1 MNVELKL
8 SKIGATIL
16 ATKTTQTK
24 KTTTK
29 RRKRVANRNKKKL
42 VIVESPSKAKTIG
55 KYLGRTY
62 KVVASLGHV
71 RDLPKSRM
79 GVEIDNNYQPDYISI
94 RGKGDVIK
102 ELRRD
107 ARNAKAVYLASD
119 PDREGEAIAWHVS
132 NLLKMD
138 DTAKNRVTFN
148 EITKD
153 AVKEAFKEP
162 RAINMDLVDAQQ
174 ARRVLD
180 RLVGYSISPI
190 LWKKVKKGL
199 SAGRV
204 QSVALNL
211 IIQREKE
218 IRNFKPEE
226 YWTIDAEFAKGREQ
240 FKASFYGENGKKMAL
255 GNNDAVQAVLRKLD
269 RQKMFNIDN
278 VERKERRRQP
288 QPPFTT
294 STMQQDANRRLKF
307 RTRKT
312 MMAAQQLY
320 EGINIGEGAA
330 VGLITYMRTDST
342 RIAGIAKHEASQFI
356 HEEYGAEYAAT
367 KPIKGK
373 LPEGAQDAHE
383 AIRPTSVFR
392 TPAKMKKYLTPDQ
405 YKLYNLIWCRFVA
418 SQMTA
423 EVIDTMTV
431 TITQNNVNFRANGSK
446 VKFKGFTKVYKRGT
460 EKDNVLPNLEVGDQ
474 VKMVNDDPAQH
485 FTQPPARFT
494 EAALVKTLEEN
505 GVGRPSTYAPTL
517 DTIQRRY
524 YVRLVSRHF
533 EPTELGEIVNDLI
546 EKNFPEI
553 VNVKFT
559 ADVEGDLDKI
569 EEGKKEWVKVVDDFY
584 RPFAKEVTT
593 AEEKVE
599 KIPMKDELADINC
612 DICGVPMVIRMGHYG
627 KFVACSRFPECRNTK
642 AIVKDTGITCPKC
655 GQGTVVERKSKRN
668 RTFYG
673 CSRYP
678 DCDFVSWDKPVGR
691 NCPKDGHF
699 LVEKKV
705 KGGKQVICPN
715 GDYEEEVQK

>member
-1 MNVELKL
+1 M
-8 SKIGATIL
+8 ATST
-16 ATKTTQTK
+16 TKK
-24 KTTTK
+24 KTTSK
-29 RRKRVANRNKKKL
+29 RKTTRRAKPKKKL

-55 KYLGRTY
+55 KFLGRSY

-79 GVEIDNNYQPDYISI
+79 GVDIENDYQPDYISI

-102 ELRRD
+102 ELRKD
-107 ARNAKAVYLASD
+107 AKNAKAVYLASD

-132 NLLKMD
+132 NILKLD
-138 DTAKNRVTFN
+138 DSEKNRVTFN

-153 AVKEAFKEP
+153 AVKEAFNEP
-162 RAINMDLVDAQQ
+162 RTINMDLVDAQQ

-211 IIQREKE
+211 IIQRENE

-226 YWTIDAEFAKGREQ
+226 YWTIDAEFKHNREK
-240 FKASFYGENGKKMAL
+240 FKAAFFGENGKKVSL
-255 GNNDAVQAVLRKLD
+255 KNNDDVQRILGKLD
-269 RQKMFNIDN
+269 KNKEFAITKVTKR
-278 VERKERRRQP
+278 ERKRQP

-294 STMQQDANRRLKF
+294 STMQQDANRRLNF

-312 MMAAQQLY
+312 MMTAQMLY
-320 EGINIGEGAA
+320 EGIDIKQGAL

-342 RIAGIAKHEASQFI
+342 RIASIAKHEVSKFI
-356 HEEYGAEYAAT
+356 HEEYGGEYAAV

-392 TPAKMKKYLTPDQ
+392 TPAKMKPYLTNDQ
-405 YKLYNLIWCRFVA
+405 YKLYSLIWSRFVA
-418 SQMTA
+418 SQMTP
-423 EVIDTMTV
+423 EVIDTMNV
-431 TITQNNVNFRANGSK
+431 NLQQNNVDFRASGSK
-446 VKFKGFTKVYKRGT
+446 VKFAGFTKVYKRGK
-460 EKDNVLPNLEVGDQ
+460 EKDNLLPELKEGDNAQ
-474 VKMVNDDPAQH
+474 MISDDPAQH
-485 FTQPPARFT
+485 FTQPPARYT
-494 EAALVKTLEEN
+494 EAALIKTLEED

-533 EPTELGEIVNDLI
+533 EPTELGEIVNTII
-546 EKNFPEI
+546 EKQFPDI
-553 VNVKFT
+553 VNAKFT
-559 ADVEGDLDKI
+559 ADVEDKLDQI
-569 EEGKKEWVKVVDDFY
+569 EEGKQNWVRVVDSFY
-584 RPFAKEVTT
+584 QPFSKEVST
-593 AEEKVE
+593 AESEVA
-599 KIPMKDELADINC
+599 KIEMKDELAGMDC
-612 DICGVPMVIRMGHYG
+612 DICGAPMVVKMGRYG
-627 KFVACSRFPECRNTK
+627 KFYACSRFPECRNTK

-655 GQGTVVERKSKRN
+655 GQGTVVERKSKKN
-668 RTFYG
+668 RVFYG

-678 DCDFVSWDKPVGR
+678 DCDFVSWDKPIGR

-699 LVEKKV
+699 LVEKKI
-705 KGGKQVICPN
+705 KGGTQVVCPN
-715 GDYEEEVQK
+715 GDYEETPQK

>member
-1 MNVELKL
+1 M
-8 SKIGATIL
+8 ATST
-16 ATKTTQTK
+16 TKK
-24 KTTTK
+24 KTTSK
-29 RRKRVANRNKKKL
+29 RKTTRRAKPKKKL

-55 KYLGRTY
+55 KFLGRSY

-79 GVEIDNNYQPDYISI
+79 GVDIENNYQPDYISI

-102 ELRRD
+102 ELRKD
-107 ARNAKAVYLASD
+107 AKNAKAVYLASD

-132 NLLKMD
+132 NILKLD
-138 DTAKNRVTFN
+138 DSEKNRVTFN

-153 AVKEAFKEP
+153 AVKEAFNEP
-162 RAINMDLVDAQQ
+162 RTINMDLVDAQQ

-211 IIQREKE
+211 IIQRENE

-226 YWTIDAEFAKGREQ
+226 YWTIDAEFKHDREK
-240 FKASFYGENGKKMAL
+240 FKATFFGENGKKVSL
-255 GNNDAVQAVLRKLD
+255 KNNNDVQQILGKLD
-269 RQKMFNIDN
+269 KNKDFAITKVTKR
-278 VERKERRRQP
+278 ERKRQP

-294 STMQQDANRRLKF
+294 STMQQDANRRLNF

-312 MMAAQQLY
+312 MMTAQMLY
-320 EGINIGEGAA
+320 EGIDIKQGAP

-342 RIAGIAKHEASQFI
+342 RIASIAKHEASKFI
-356 HEEYGAEYAAT
+356 HEEYGGEYAAV

-392 TPAKMKKYLTPDQ
+392 TPAKMKPYLTNDQ
-405 YKLYNLIWCRFVA
+405 YKLYSLIWSRFVA
-418 SQMTA
+418 SQMTP
-423 EVIDTMTV
+423 EIIDTMNV
-431 TITQNNVNFRANGSK
+431 NLQQNNVDFRASGSK
-446 VKFKGFTKVYKRGT
+446 VKFAGFTKVYKRGK
-460 EKDNVLPNLEVGDQ
+460 EKDNLLPELKEGDSAQ
-474 VKMVNDDPAQH
+474 MVSDDPAQH
-485 FTQPPARFT
+485 FTQPPARYT
-494 EAALVKTLEEN
+494 EAALIKTLEEN

-533 EPTELGEIVNDLI
+533 EPTELGEIVNTII
-546 EKNFPEI
+546 EKQFPDI
-553 VNVKFT
+553 VNAKFT
-559 ADVEGDLDKI
+559 ADVEDKLDQI
-569 EEGKKEWVKVVDDFY
+569 EEGKQNWVRVVDSFY
-584 RPFAKEVTT
+584 QPFSKEVST
-593 AEEKVE
+593 AESEVA
-599 KIPMKDELADINC
+599 KIEMKDELAGMDC
-612 DICGVPMVIRMGHYG
+612 DICGAPMVVKMGRYG
-627 KFVACSRFPECRNTK
+627 KFYACSRFPECRNTK

-655 GQGTVVERKSKRN
+655 GQGTVVERKSKKN
-668 RTFYG
+668 SVFYG

-678 DCDFVSWDKPVGR
+678 DCDFVSWDKPIGR

-699 LVEKKV
+699 LVEKKI
-705 KGGKQVICPN
+705 KGGTQVVCPN
-715 GDYEEEVQK
+715 GDYEEEPQK

>member
-1 MNVELKL
+1 M
-8 SKIGATIL
+8 ATST
-16 ATKTTQTK
+16 TKK
-24 KTTTK
+24 KTTSK
-29 RRKRVANRNKKKL
+29 RKTTRRAKPKKKL

-55 KYLGRTY
+55 KFLGRSY

-79 GVEIDNNYQPDYISI
+79 GVDIENDYQPDYISI

-102 ELRRD
+102 ELRKD
-107 ARNAKAVYLASD
+107 AKNAKAVYLASD

-132 NLLKMD
+132 NILKLD
-138 DTAKNRVTFN
+138 DSEKNRVTFN

-153 AVKEAFKEP
+153 AVKEAFNEP
-162 RAINMDLVDAQQ
+162 RTINMDLVDAQQ

-211 IIQREKE
+211 IIQRENE

-226 YWTIDAEFAKGREQ
+226 YWTIDAEFKHNREK
-240 FKASFYGENGKKMAL
+240 FKAAFFGENGKKVSL
-255 GNNDAVQAVLRKLD
+255 KNNDDVQRILGKLNKNKEFAITKVTK
-269 RQKMFNIDN
+269 R
-278 VERKERRRQP
+278 ERKRQP

-294 STMQQDANRRLKF
+294 STMQQDANRRLNF

-312 MMAAQQLY
+312 MMTAQMLY
-320 EGINIGEGAA
+320 EGIDIKQGAP

-342 RIAGIAKHEASQFI
+342 RIASIAKHEASKFI
-356 HEEYGAEYAAT
+356 HEEYGGEYAAV

-392 TPAKMKKYLTPDQ
+392 TPAKMKPYLTNDQ
-405 YKLYNLIWCRFVA
+405 YKLYSLIWSRFVA
-418 SQMTA
+418 SQMTP
-423 EVIDTMTV
+423 EVIDTMNV
-431 TITQNNVNFRANGSK
+431 NLQQNNVDFRASGSK
-446 VKFKGFTKVYKRGT
+446 VKFAGFTKVYKRGK
-460 EKDNVLPNLEVGDQ
+460 EKDNLLPELKEGDNAQ
-474 VKMVNDDPAQH
+474 MISDDPAQH
-485 FTQPPARFT
+485 FTQPPARYT
-494 EAALVKTLEEN
+494 EAALIKKLEED

-533 EPTELGEIVNDLI
+533 EPTELGEIVNTII
-546 EKNFPEI
+546 EKQFPDI
-553 VNVKFT
+553 VNAKFT
-559 ADVEGDLDKI
+559 ADVEDKLDQI
-569 EEGKKEWVKVVDDFY
+569 EEGKQNWVRVVDSFY
-584 RPFAKEVTT
+584 QPFSKEVST
-593 AEEKVE
+593 AESEVA
-599 KIPMKDELADINC
+599 KIEMKDELAGMDC
-612 DICGVPMVIRMGHYG
+612 DICGAPMVVKMGRYG
-627 KFVACSRFPECRNTK
+627 KFYACSRFPECRNTK

-655 GQGTVVERKSKRN
+655 GQGTVVERKSKKN
-668 RTFYG
+668 RVFYG

-678 DCDFVSWDKPVGR
+678 DCDFVSWDKPIGR
-691 NCPKDGHF
+691 NCPKDGYF
-699 LVEKKV
+699 LVEKKI
-705 KGGKQVICPN
+705 KGGTQVVCPN
-715 GDYEEEVQK
+715 GDYEETPQK

>member
-1 MNVELKL
+1 M
-8 SKIGATIL
+8 ATST
-16 ATKTTQTK
+16 TKK
-24 KTTTK
+24 KTTSK
-29 RRKRVANRNKKKL
+29 RKTTRRAKPKKKL

-55 KYLGRTY
+55 KFLGRSY

-79 GVEIDNNYQPDYISI
+79 GVDIENDYQPDYISI

-102 ELRRD
+102 ELRKD
-107 ARNAKAVYLASD
+107 AKNAKAVYLASD

-132 NLLKMD
+132 NILKLD
-138 DTAKNRVTFN
+138 DSEKNRVTFN

-153 AVKEAFKEP
+153 AVKEAFNEP
-162 RAINMDLVDAQQ
+162 RTINMDLVDAQQ

-211 IIQREKE
+211 IIQRENE

-226 YWTIDAEFAKGREQ
+226 YWTIDAEFKHNREK
-240 FKASFYGENGKKMAL
+240 FKAAFFGENGKKVSL
-255 GNNDAVQAVLRKLD
+255 KNNDDVQRILGKLD
-269 RQKMFNIDN
+269 KNKEFAITKVTKR
-278 VERKERRRQP
+278 ERKRQP

-294 STMQQDANRRLKF
+294 STMQQDANRRLNF

-312 MMAAQQLY
+312 MMTAQMLY
-320 EGINIGEGAA
+320 EGIDIKQGAP

-342 RIAGIAKHEASQFI
+342 RIASIAKHEVSKFI
-356 HEEYGAEYAAT
+356 HEEYGGEYAAV

-392 TPAKMKKYLTPDQ
+392 TPAKMKPYLTNDQ
-405 YKLYNLIWCRFVA
+405 YKLYSLIWSRFVA
-418 SQMTA
+418 SQMTP
-423 EVIDTMTV
+423 EVIDTMNV
-431 TITQNNVNFRANGSK
+431 NLQQNNVDFRASGSK
-446 VKFKGFTKVYKRGT
+446 VKFAGFTKVYKRGK
-460 EKDNVLPNLEVGDQ
+460 EKDNLLPELKEGDNAQ
-474 VKMVNDDPAQH
+474 MISDDPAQH
-485 FTQPPARFT
+485 FTQPPARYT
-494 EAALVKTLEEN
+494 EAALIKKLEED

-533 EPTELGEIVNDLI
+533 EPTELGEIVNTII
-546 EKNFPEI
+546 EKQFPDI
-553 VNVKFT
+553 VNAKFT
-559 ADVEGDLDKI
+559 ADVEDKLDQI
-569 EEGKKEWVKVVDDFY
+569 EEGKQNWVRVVDSFY
-584 RPFAKEVTT
+584 QPFSKEVST
-593 AEEKVE
+593 AESEVA
-599 KIPMKDELADINC
+599 KIEMKDELAGMDC
-612 DICGVPMVIRMGHYG
+612 DICGAPMVVKMGRYG
-627 KFVACSRFPECRNTK
+627 KFYACSRFPECRNTK

-655 GQGTVVERKSKRN
+655 GQGTVVERKSKKN
-668 RTFYG
+668 RVFYG

-678 DCDFVSWDKPVGR
+678 DCDFVSWDKPIGR
-691 NCPKDGHF
+691 NCPKDGYF
-699 LVEKKV
+699 LVEKKI
-705 KGGKQVICPN
+705 KGGTQVVCPN
-715 GDYEEEVQK
+715 GDYEGTPQK

>member
-1 MNVELKL
+1 M
-8 SKIGATIL
+8 ATST
-16 ATKTTQTK
+16 TKK
-24 KTTTK
+24 KTTSK
-29 RRKRVANRNKKKL
+29 RKTTRRAKPKKKL

-55 KYLGRTY
+55 KFLGRSY

-79 GVEIDNNYQPDYISI
+79 GVDIENDYQPDYISI

-102 ELRRD
+102 ELRKD
-107 ARNAKAVYLASD
+107 AKNAKAVYLASD

-132 NLLKMD
+132 NILKLD
-138 DTAKNRVTFN
+138 DSEKNRVTFN

-153 AVKEAFKEP
+153 AVKEAFNEP
-162 RAINMDLVDAQQ
+162 RTINMDLVDAQQ

-211 IIQREKE
+211 IIQRENE

-226 YWTIDAEFAKGREQ
+226 YWTIDAEFKHNREK
-240 FKASFYGENGKKMAL
+240 FKAAFFGENGKKVSL
-255 GNNDAVQAVLRKLD
+255 KNNDDVQRILGKLD
-269 RQKMFNIDN
+269 KNKEFAITKVTKR
-278 VERKERRRQP
+278 ERKRQP

-294 STMQQDANRRLKF
+294 STMQQDANRRLNF

-312 MMAAQQLY
+312 MMTAQMLY
-320 EGINIGEGAA
+320 EGIDIKQGAP

-342 RIAGIAKHEASQFI
+342 RIASIAKHEASKFI
-356 HEEYGAEYAAT
+356 HEEYGGEYAAV

-392 TPAKMKKYLTPDQ
+392 TPAKMKPYLTNDQ
-405 YKLYNLIWCRFVA
+405 YKLYSLIWSRFVA
-418 SQMTA
+418 SQMTP
-423 EVIDTMTV
+423 EVIDTMNV
-431 TITQNNVNFRANGSK
+431 NLQQNNVDFRASGSK
-446 VKFKGFTKVYKRGT
+446 VKFAGFTKVYKRGK
-460 EKDNVLPNLEVGDQ
+460 EKDNLLPELKEGDNAQ
-474 VKMVNDDPAQH
+474 MISDDPAQH
-485 FTQPPARFT
+485 FTQPPARYT
-494 EAALVKTLEEN
+494 EAALIKTLEED

-533 EPTELGEIVNDLI
+533 EPTELGEIVNTII
-546 EKNFPEI
+546 EKQFPDI
-553 VNVKFT
+553 VNAKFT
-559 ADVEGDLDKI
+559 ADVEDKLDQI
-569 EEGKKEWVKVVDDFY
+569 EEGKQNWVRVVDSFY
-584 RPFAKEVTT
+584 QPFSKEVST
-593 AEEKVE
+593 AESEVA
-599 KIPMKDELADINC
+599 KIEMKDELAGMDC
-612 DICGVPMVIRMGHYG
+612 DICGAPMVVKMGRYG
-627 KFVACSRFPECRNTK
+627 KFYACSRFPECRNTK
-642 AIVKDTGITCPKC
+642 AIVKDTGIPCPKC
-655 GQGTVVERKSKRN
+655 GQGTVVERKSKKN
-668 RTFYG
+668 RVFYG

-678 DCDFVSWDKPVGR
+678 DCDFVSWDKPIGR

-699 LVEKKV
+699 LVEKKI
-705 KGGKQVICPN
+705 KGGTQVVCPN
-715 GDYEEEVQK
+715 GDYEETPQK

>member
-1 MNVELKL
+1 M
-8 SKIGATIL
+8 GADDL
-16 ATKTTQTK
+16 ATKTTKSTAK
-24 KTTTK
+24 KPAKKRSTT
-29 RRKRVANRNKKKL
+29 AQKKL

-71 RDLPKSRM
+71 RDLPRSRM
-79 GVEIDNNYQPDYISI
+79 GVDIENNYQPDYISI

-102 ELRRD
+102 ELRKD
-107 ARNAKAVYLASD
+107 AKKAKAVYLASD
-119 PDREGEAIAWHVS
+119 PDREGEAIAWHVA

-138 DTAKNRVTFN
+138 PEEKNRVTFN

-162 RAINMDLVDAQQ
+162 RQINMDLVDAQQ

-204 QSVALNL
+204 QSVALYL
-211 IIQREKE
+211 IIKREEE

-226 YWTIDAEFAKGREQ
+226 YWTIDGTFKKGRTS
-240 FKASFYGENGKKMAL
+240 FTASFYGQNGKKEAL
-255 GNNDAVQAVLRKLD
+255 PNQAAVQKILAKLD
-269 RQKMFNIDN
+269 RKQDFTVESVVKR
-278 VERKERRRQP
+278 ERKRQP

-294 STMQQDANRRLKF
+294 STMQQDANRRLNF

-342 RIAGIAKHEASQFI
+342 RIAAIAKHETAQFI
-356 HEEYGAEYAAT
+356 HDEYGAQYAAT

-383 AIRPTSVFR
+383 AIRPTSVLR
-392 TPAKMKKYLTPDQ
+392 TPEKIRKYLTNDQ
-405 YKLYNLIWCRFVA
+405 YKLYKLIWSRFVA
-418 SQMTA
+418 SQMTP
-423 EVIDTMTV
+423 EITDTVAATL
-431 TITQNNVNFRANGSK
+431 TQNGVNFRANGSK
-446 VKFKGFTKVYKRGT
+446 VKFDGFTKVYKRGQ
-460 EKDNVLPNLEVGDQ
+460 EKDNLLPELAEGDA
-474 VKMVNDDPAQH
+474 VKLTGDNPAQH
-485 FTQPPARFT
+485 FTQPPARYT

-524 YVRLVSRHF
+524 YVRLVARHF
-533 EPTELGEIVNDLI
+533 EPTELGEIVNKIIVDQ
-546 EKNFPEI
+546 FPEI

-559 ADVEGDLDKI
+559 AEVEGDLDQI
-569 EEGKKEWVKVVDDFY
+569 EEGKKQWVKVVDEFY
-584 RPFAKEVTT
+584 RPFEKEVKT
-593 AEEKVE
+593 AEDQVA
-599 KIPMKDELADINC
+599 KIEMRDQLAGINC
-612 DICGVPMVIRMGHYG
+612 DICGAPMVIKMSRYG
-627 KFVACSRFPECRNTK
+627 KFYACSRFPDCRNTQT
-642 AIVKDTGITCPKC
+642 IVKDTGVTCPKC
-655 GQGTVVERKSKRN
+655 GQGTVVERKSKKN

-691 NCPKDGHF
+691 NCPKDNHF

-705 KGGKQVICPN
+705 KGGKQIVCPN
-715 GDYEEEVQK
+715 GDYEEPIQK

>member
-1 MNVELKL
+1 M
-8 SKIGATIL
+8 ATST
-16 ATKTTQTK
+16 TKK
-24 KTTTK
+24 KTTSK
-29 RRKRVANRNKKKL
+29 RKTTRRAKPKKKL

-55 KYLGRTY
+55 KFLGRSY

-79 GVEIDNNYQPDYISI
+79 GVDIKNDYQPDYISI

-102 ELRRD
+102 ELRKD
-107 ARNAKAVYLASD
+107 AKNAKAVYLASD

-132 NLLKMD
+132 NILKLD
-138 DTAKNRVTFN
+138 DSEKNRVTFN

-153 AVKEAFKEP
+153 AVKEAFNEP
-162 RAINMDLVDAQQ
+162 RTINMDLVDAQQ

-211 IIQREKE
+211 IIQRENE

-226 YWTIDAEFAKGREQ
+226 YWTIDAEFKHNREK
-240 FKASFYGENGKKMAL
+240 FKVAFFGENGKKVSL
-255 GNNDAVQAVLRKLD
+255 KNNDDVQRILGKLD
-269 RQKMFNIDN
+269 KNKEFAITKVTKR
-278 VERKERRRQP
+278 ERKRQP

-294 STMQQDANRRLKF
+294 STMQQDANRRLNF

-312 MMAAQQLY
+312 MMTAQMLY
-320 EGINIGEGAA
+320 EGIDIKQGAP

-342 RIAGIAKHEASQFI
+342 RIASIAKHEVSKFI
-356 HEEYGAEYAAT
+356 HEEYGGEYAAV

-392 TPAKMKKYLTPDQ
+392 TPAKMKPYLTNDQ
-405 YKLYNLIWCRFVA
+405 YKLYSLIWSRFVA
-418 SQMTA
+418 SQMTP
-423 EVIDTMTV
+423 EVIDTMNV
-431 TITQNNVNFRANGSK
+431 NLQQNNVDFRASGSK
-446 VKFKGFTKVYKRGT
+446 VKFAGFTKVYKRGK
-460 EKDNVLPNLEVGDQ
+460 EKDNLLPELKEGDNAQ
-474 VKMVNDDPAQH
+474 MISDDPAQH
-485 FTQPPARFT
+485 FTQPPARYT
-494 EAALVKTLEEN
+494 EAALIKKLEED

-533 EPTELGEIVNDLI
+533 EPTELGEIVNTII
-546 EKNFPEI
+546 EKQFPDI
-553 VNVKFT
+553 VNAKFT
-559 ADVEGDLDKI
+559 ADVEDKLDQI
-569 EEGKKEWVKVVDDFY
+569 EEGKQNWVRVVDSFY
-584 RPFAKEVTT
+584 QPFSKEVST
-593 AEEKVE
+593 AESEVA
-599 KIPMKDELADINC
+599 KIEMKDELAGMDC
-612 DICGVPMVIRMGHYG
+612 DICGAPMVVKMGRYG
-627 KFVACSRFPECRNTK
+627 KFYACSRFPECRNTK

-655 GQGTVVERKSKRN
+655 GQGTVVERKSKKN
-668 RTFYG
+668 RVFYG

-678 DCDFVSWDKPVGR
+678 DCDFVSWDKPIGR
-691 NCPKDGHF
+691 NCPKDGYF
-699 LVEKKV
+699 LVEKKI
-705 KGGKQVICPN
+705 KGGTQVVCPN
-715 GDYEEEVQK
+715 GDYEETPQK

>member
-1 MNVELKL
+1 M
-8 SKIGATIL
+8 ATST
-16 ATKTTQTK
+16 TKK
-24 KTTTK
+24 KTTSK
-29 RRKRVANRNKKKL
+29 RKTTRRAKPKKKL

-55 KYLGRTY
+55 KFLGRSY

-79 GVEIDNNYQPDYISI
+79 GVDIENDYQPDYISI

-102 ELRRD
+102 ELRKD
-107 ARNAKAVYLASD
+107 AKNAKAVYLASD

-132 NLLKMD
+132 NILKLD
-138 DTAKNRVTFN
+138 DSEKNRVTFN

-153 AVKEAFKEP
+153 AVKEAFNEP
-162 RAINMDLVDAQQ
+162 RTINMDLVDAQQ

-211 IIQREKE
+211 IIQRENE

-226 YWTIDAEFAKGREQ
+226 YWTIDAEFKHNREK
-240 FKASFYGENGKKMAL
+240 FKTAFFGENGKKVSL
-255 GNNDAVQAVLRKLD
+255 KNNDDVQRILGKLD
-269 RQKMFNIDN
+269 KNKEFAITKVTKR
-278 VERKERRRQP
+278 ERKRQP

-294 STMQQDANRRLKF
+294 STMQQDANRRLNF

-312 MMAAQQLY
+312 MMTAQMLY
-320 EGINIGEGAA
+320 EGIDIKQGAP

-342 RIAGIAKHEASQFI
+342 RIASIAKHEVSKFI
-356 HEEYGAEYAAT
+356 HEEYGGEYAAV

-392 TPAKMKKYLTPDQ
+392 TPAKMKPYLTNDQ
-405 YKLYNLIWCRFVA
+405 YKLYSLIWSRFVA
-418 SQMTA
+418 SQMTP
-423 EVIDTMTV
+423 EVIDTMNV
-431 TITQNNVNFRANGSK
+431 NLQQNNVDFRASGSK
-446 VKFKGFTKVYKRGT
+446 VKFAGFTKVYKRGK
-460 EKDNVLPNLEVGDQ
+460 EKDNLLPELKEGDNAQ
-474 VKMVNDDPAQH
+474 MISDDPAQH
-485 FTQPPARFT
+485 FIQPPARYT
-494 EAALVKTLEEN
+494 EAALIKKLEED

-533 EPTELGEIVNDLI
+533 EPTELGEIVNTII
-546 EKNFPEI
+546 EKQFPDI
-553 VNVKFT
+553 VNAKFT
-559 ADVEGDLDKI
+559 ADVEDKLDQI
-569 EEGKKEWVKVVDDFY
+569 EEGKQNWVRVVDSFY
-584 RPFAKEVTT
+584 QPFSKEVST
-593 AEEKVE
+593 AESEVA
-599 KIPMKDELADINC
+599 KIEMKDELAGMDC
-612 DICGVPMVIRMGHYG
+612 DICGAPMVVKMGRYG
-627 KFVACSRFPECRNTK
+627 KFYACSRFPECRNTK

-655 GQGTVVERKSKRN
+655 GQGTVVERKSKKN
-668 RTFYG
+668 RVFYG

-678 DCDFVSWDKPVGR
+678 DCDFVSWDKPIGR
-691 NCPKDGHF
+691 NCPKDGYF
-699 LVEKKV
+699 LVEKKI
-705 KGGKQVICPN
+705 KGGTQVVCPN
-715 GDYEEEVQK
+715 GDYEETPQK